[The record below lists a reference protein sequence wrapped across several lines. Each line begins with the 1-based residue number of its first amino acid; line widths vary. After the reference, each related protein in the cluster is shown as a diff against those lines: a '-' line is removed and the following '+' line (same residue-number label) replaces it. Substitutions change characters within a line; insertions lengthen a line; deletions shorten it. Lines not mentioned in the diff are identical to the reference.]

1 MLTPTVRRTFA
12 PRGRTPIHYS
22 WDRRDRISAISA
34 ITISPNRHRLGL
46 YFHLLPDNE
55 NVHAKDVVCFMG
67 MLWRQLQRPLTVIW
81 DGSRVHDRAKAVQTF
96 LRTHRRIVTEKL
108 PAYAPDLNPDE
119 GAWGHTKYA
128 RLCNFAPTDTNHLR
142 ERLTEQLD
150 ELRHC
155 PDLLAAFVKH
165 TKLPIRL

>member
-34 ITISPNRHRLGL
+34 ITISPNRRRLGL

-55 NVHAKDVVCFMG
+55 NVHANDVVCFLG
-67 MLWRQLQRPLTVIW
+67 MLWRQLRRPLTVIW
-81 DGSRVHDRAKAVQTF
+81 DGSRVHDRAKAVQGY

-119 GAWGHTKYA
+119 GVWGHTKYA
-128 RLCNFAPTDTNHLR
+128 RLCNFAPIDTNHLR
-142 ERLTEQLD
+142 KQLTEQLD

-155 PDLLAAFVKH
+155 SDLLAAFVKH